1 MCGIIAVTGI
11 GAEVDVLTTG
21 IRRLEYRGYDSAG
34 IVTVDLEHGFTRSR
48 AASGK
53 TSLVDLEN
61 SLAGENGRAILAG
74 IGHTRWATHGG
85 PTLFNA
91 HPHLDCSEK
100 IAIVHNG
107 IVENYRELKEDLL
120 NNGHVFSSETDTE
133 VIAHLIEEQRPFCQ
147 GLFEAVQRASRL
159 MRGAMS
165 FVVTSLEEPGKLICF
180 KRLAPLVIASDDQT
194 WFIAS
199 DIPAILDRATN
210 FYHLEDEH
218 FAVVEPGK
226 ARIFDSDGNPQELVE
241 FHVAWSLESAE
252 RAGYDDFMSK
262 EIFEQASA
270 LRDTVAGRLDSNQ
283 NLILDEHP
291 TDMDLLARINKVFIV
306 ACGTSYHA
314 GMVAK
319 YAIEHWT
326 KMPVELDI
334 SSEFRYRDPVVDE
347 RTLVVAV
354 SQSGET
360 LDTLAALHEAKNLGA
375 QTMAVCN
382 VVGSSMA
389 RLADSVLYTRAG
401 PEVSVASTKTHTA
414 QIGALLVLALHLARI
429 KGQLYPQEVVELY
442 SELCTLPEKVEEVLK
457 SWNSVADLAFRYK
470 DKSRF
475 YFIGR
480 HVGYPVALEGALK
493 LKEISYLPAEG
504 YPAGELKH
512 GPIAMLDEQAVVVV
526 IATRTRLYEK
536 IMSNVEEV
544 RARKPSLIMIGNQGD
559 ESFANGS
566 EDFVSVP
573 RVHPLFAPIIDV
585 IPLQMFAY
593 HMAKNLGYD
602 PDRPR
607 NLAKT
612 VTVE

>member
-1 MCGIIAVTGI
+1 MTGI
-11 GAEVDVLTTG
+11 GASSEILTTG
-21 IRRLEYRGYDSAG
+21 LKRLEYRGYDSAG
-34 IVTVDLEHGFTRSR
+34 IVIVDSRSCFTRFR
-48 AASGK
+48 VANGK
-53 TSLVDLEN
+53 TSLCDLEKDVTFD
-61 SLAGENGRAILAG
+61 SDAAMIAG

-85 PTLFNA
+85 PTLNNA
-91 HPHLDCSEK
+91 HPHFDCNERV
-100 IAIVHNG
+100 AIVHNG
-107 IVENYRELKEDLL
+107 IVENFRELKDDLVE
-120 NNGHVFSSETDTE
+120 NGHIFFSDTDTE
-133 VIAHLIEEQRPFCQ
+133 VIAHLIEEQQ
-147 GLFEAVQRASRL
+147 LSSEDLLEAVKKASRL

-165 FVVTSLEEPGKLICF
+165 FVVTALDDPGTLIGF
-180 KRLAPLVIASDDQT
+180 KRMAPMMIASKDET

-199 DIPAILDRATN
+199 DIPAILDKADKYYQLDDDN
-210 FYHLEDEH
+210 F
-218 FAVVEPGK
+218 VVLSPKG
-226 ARIFDSDGNPQELVE
+226 AFVYDFDGNHLDLVE
-241 FHVAWSLESAE
+241 VHANWTLASAE
-252 RAGYDDFMSK
+252 RSGYDDFMSK
-262 EIFEQASA
+262 EIFEQPAS
-270 LRDTVAGRLDSNQ
+270 LRDTLAGRLDSNH
-283 NLILDEHP
+283 NLLLDQQIANS
-291 TDMDLLARINKVFIV
+291 DLLARINKVFIV
-306 ACGTSYHA
+306 ACGTSFHA

-347 RTLVVAV
+347 RTLVVAI

-375 QTMAVCN
+375 QTLAVCN
-382 VVGSSMA
+382 VVASSIA

-414 QIGALLVLALHLARI
+414 QIGALLVLALYLGRM
-429 KGQLYPQEVVELY
+429 KGQLYPQEVTELY
-442 SELCTLPEKVEEVLK
+442 DELCNVPEKIDQVLK
-457 SWNSVADLAFRYK
+457 LWDEIAELASRMK
-470 DKSRF
+470 GKSRF

-526 IATRTRLYEK
+526 IATRTRLFEK

-544 RARKPSLIMIGNQGD
+544 RARKPALIMIGNAGD
-559 ESFANGS
+559 ERYCLGG
-566 EDFVSVP
+566 EDFVGVP

-593 HMAKNLGYD
+593 HMSRELGLD

>member
-1 MCGIIAVTGI
+1 MCGIIAVTGS
-11 GAEVDVLTTG
+11 GAKVEILTTG
-21 IRRLEYRGYDSAG
+21 LKRLEYRGYDSAG
-34 IVTVDLEHGFTRSR
+34 IITVDAAHGFTRYR
-48 AASGK
+48 VANGK
-53 TSLVDLEN
+53 TSLHELEQELEAASSN
-61 SLAGENGRAILAG
+61 EILAG

-91 HPHLDCSEK
+91 HPHLDCTEK

-107 IVENYRELKEDLL
+107 IVENFRELKEQLGH
-120 NNGHVFSSETDTE
+120 NGHLFSSETDTE
-133 VIAHLIEEQRPFCQ
+133 VIAHLIEEQRPFCSS
-147 GLFEAVQRASRL
+147 LLEAVQKASRL

-165 FVVTSLEEPGKLICF
+165 FVVMSLDDPTTLVGF
-180 KRLAPLVIASDDQT
+180 KRMAPMMVASKGDT

-199 DIPAILDRATN
+199 DIPAILDRADR
-210 FYHLEDEH
+210 FFQVEDEN
-218 FAVVEPGK
+218 FVVVDPLGAK
-226 ARIFDSDGNPQELVE
+226 AFDENGSERDLVE
-241 FHVAWSLESAE
+241 LHANWTLDAAE
-252 RAGYDDFMSK
+252 RSGYDDFMSK
-262 EIFEQASA
+262 EIFEQAAS
-270 LRDTVAGRLDSNQ
+270 LRDTVVGRLDASQ
-283 NLILDEHP
+283 NLVLDEHLAD
-291 TDMDLLARINKVFIV
+291 TDLLARINKVFIV

-375 QTMAVCN
+375 QTLAVCN

-414 QIGALLVLALHLARI
+414 QIGALMVLALHLARI
-429 KGQLYPQEVVELY
+429 KGQLYPQEVIDLY
-442 SELCTLPEKVEEVLK
+442 LELCELPNKIEEVLQV
-457 SWNSVADLAFRYK
+457 WDSVAALASRLS
-470 DKSRF
+470 DKQRF

-512 GPIAMLDEQAVVVV
+512 GPIAMLDEQAVVIVV
-526 IATRTRLYEK
+526 ATRTRLYEK

-544 RARKPSLIMIGNQGD
+544 RARKPFLVILGNQQD
-559 ESFANGS
+559 EGCITGS
-566 EDFVSVP
+566 EEFIAVP

-593 HMAKNLGYD
+593 HMAKSLGYD

>member
-1 MCGIIAVTGI
+1 MCGIIAVTGQ
-11 GAEVDVLTTG
+11 GATVEVLTSG
-21 IRRLEYRGYDSAG
+21 LKRLEYRGYDSAG
-34 IVTVDLEHGFTRSR
+34 IVVCDENGLFSR
-48 AASGK
+48 LRVAQGK
-53 TSLVDLEN
+53 N
-61 SLAGENGRAILAG
+61 SLDRLDSDAKESEFGSIISG

-91 HPHLDCSEK
+91 HPHIDCNGTISV
-100 IAIVHNG
+100 VHNG
-107 IVENYRELKEDLL
+107 IVENFRELKDDLISR
-120 NNGHVFSSETDTE
+120 GHIFSSETDTE
-133 VIAHLIEEQRPFCQ
+133 VIAHLLEESLISK
-147 GLFEAVQRASRL
+147 GSLVEAVSSIAPI

-165 FVVTSLEEPGKLICF
+165 FVAISSTEPGVLVGF
-180 KRLAPLVIASDDQT
+180 KRMAPMVIGRASNT

-199 DIPAILDRATN
+199 DIPAILDRAEV
-210 FYHLEDEH
+210 FYHLEDDHLVCVTGGGAE
-218 FAVVEPGK
+218 
-226 ARIFDSDGNPQELVE
+226 IFNLEGDSVDLVE
-241 FHVAWSLESAE
+241 FPVTWSLESAE
-252 RAGYDDFMSK
+252 KSGFDDFMSK
-262 EIFEQASA
+262 EILEQPGA
-270 LRDTVAGRLDSNQ
+270 LRDTLAGRLASSGE
-283 NLILDEHP
+283 LILDETTSDP
-291 TDMDLLARINKVFIV
+291 DSLARINKVFIV

-326 KMPVELDI
+326 KVPVELDI

-375 QTMAVCN
+375 QTLAVCN

-389 RLADSVLYTRAG
+389 RLADTVMYTRAG
-401 PEVSVASTKTHTA
+401 PEVGVAATKTHTA
-414 QIGALLVLALHLARI
+414 QIGALLLLALNLART
-429 KGQLYPQEVVELY
+429 KGQLYPSEIDALYEELTLVPAKIQEVLN
-442 SELCTLPEKVEEVLK
+442 SWDAIGEVAK
-457 SWNSVADLAFRYK
+457 RFSGS
-470 DKSRF
+470 SRF

-512 GPIAMLDEQAVVVV
+512 GPIAMLDEMAVVVA

-536 IMSNVEEV
+536 IVSNIEEV
-544 RARKPSLIMIGNQGD
+544 RARNSSVIIIGNPGD
-559 ESFANGS
+559 EGQANLGESFI
-566 EDFVSVP
+566 SVP
-573 RVHPLFAPIIDV
+573 RVHPLFAPLVDV
-585 IPLQMFAY
+585 VPLQIFAY
-593 HMAKNLGYD
+593 HMARNLGMD
-602 PDRPR
+602 VDRPR